1 MGTKRKTWYLR
12 KKDIL
17 YVEETMTEGTELQE
31 RNESRS
37 GNLPRRISRG

>member
-17 YVEETMTEGTELQE
+17 YVEENVTARG
-31 RNESRS
+31 RK
-37 GNLPRRISRG
+37 ISWVRWVW